1 MRLALVVALS
11 TATLPVAACAQAESA
26 PPWIRLA
33 GQAIPMLTRTNAVPG
48 GTATTEA
55 RLVQPVLMLQA
66 GALADRVQLDAMAD
80 LEGWTMPTGEL
91 TTGAY
96 GEGFYDRRHPHTYV
110 HELMLTLPDVLRDL
124 GWPARVALAAGK
136 GFAPFGT
143 DDPMSRPPMLYP
155 VNHHLTQVLERAVA
169 VAAVRTARDRVTIE
183 GGLFNGDEPAYPGE
197 SPNWSRFGDSW
208 AVRLTVAPAAD
219 VEWQG
224 SRAHVHSPEQRP
236 GAGTDAEKWST
247 SLRVA
252 RGPGYGLLEW
262 ARTSEAGG
270 LYVFHTLLAEGA
282 WRVSRHRPYVR
293 LERSERPEEER
304 VADNQFRSAR
314 PHLDNSIVGATRW
327 TIGTIGYGYV
337 LPAASQRLT
346 LQPSIELAL
355 AGVTRV
361 GGGLF
366 DPAVFYGRRRFYSLS
381 FGVRI
386 DWGMAGHRMGHYAG
400 PPLAPGMAMPGMD
413 HMSEG
418 R

>member
-1 MRLALVVALS
+1 MRLTLLAALCAVI
-11 TATLPVAACAQAESA
+11 LPVGACAQAASS

-33 GQAIPMLTRTNAVPG
+33 GQAIPVLTRTNAVPG

-66 GALADRVQLDAMAD
+66 GALADRVRLDAMAD
-80 LEGWTMPTGEL
+80 AEGWTIPNGEL

-96 GEGFYDRRHPHTYV
+96 GEGYYDRRHPHTYI
-110 HELMLTLPDVLRDL
+110 HELMITLPDVLRDL

-155 VNHHLTQVLERAVA
+155 VNHHLSQVLERAVV
-169 VAAVRTARDRVTIE
+169 VAAVRTARDHVTIE
-183 GGLFNGDEPAYPGE
+183 GGIFNGDEPEYP
-197 SPNWSRFGDSW
+197 SQWPNWSRFGDSW
-208 AVRLTVAPAAD
+208 AVRLTVTPAAD

-247 SLRVA
+247 SLRV
-252 RGPGYGLLEW
+252 
-262 ARTSEAGG
+262 
-270 LYVFHTLLAEGA
+270 EGA
-282 WRVSRHRPYVR
+282 WRVARHRPYVR
-293 LERSERPEEER
+293 LERTERPEEER

-314 PHLDNSIVGATRW
+314 PHLDNSIVGTTRW
-327 TIGTIGYGYV
+327 TIGTLGYGYV
-337 LPAASQRLT
+337 VPAASQRLR
-346 LQPSIELAL
+346 LQPSIELAI

-361 GGGLF
+361 SNGLF

-381 FGVRI
+381 FGVRM

-400 PPLAPGMAMPGMD
+400 PPMTPEMAMPGMD